1 MSPNFDSFGNYGRPR
16 RTRRGGTPA
25 GLSLLTNSE
34 QRDAVRFGVVG
45 GEAAERVDAR
55 EQGAM
60 REVLGEMRVDN
71 PLVEKGRNAGR
82 VKPEYEQLAKAT
94 TLGDRAAAQEKVR
107 GIEDAARSKADDAM
121 MKTLRSDRSR
131 LREVRKFHDDALK
144 AFKKEN
150 GLDFQPDG
158 NGGEA
163 DFGELAG
170 KVAELE
176 KRAGETVGVIKG
188 ALTPGVAA
196 GDPTPEAIAA
206 RGELESTRKRY
217 QQTIEKYQRIKEQ
230 RDRADAAFGEVNG
243 TYAKELARRY
253 GIADD
258 QDGPAGGDVP
268 LIEIPAGVDDALAPA
283 EIVRLH
289 GRMKEID
296 ETIADGRGNLAPR
309 VLSGLQKKRDDIMQV
324 ASSAFAYLPDELK
337 QRVIDATRDPTTWE
351 QIKAAGAN
359 VLKGAGSAATDAI
372 EFGARQLTRFA
383 DATSIANA
391 YGVKTHEDT
400 RKFVKEFADEM
411 RDTADAWGPNVPDEV
426 KQKMDEGF
434 WTGDVPQGLGS
445 TLTFIAPG
453 AVTARLGKAIG
464 LSEAAIK
471 ALVTGSVAATGAA
484 GSGNSLRR
492 EAEAGL
498 RERFEAGE
506 IDETEYNRALNTAE
520 AFGALL
526 GTSEAIPVA
535 NFAKR
540 IGGTPAGRTLLRGL
554 AEAMT
559 RGGKKAAAE
568 FVEKNG
574 RAMMKRAADVLGET
588 FEEAVQEYGQSIGEE
603 AFAQG
608 RFGNEG
614 WKAEGDL
621 VTDDSLRGA
630 GAGGVSGML
639 FSLATNA
646 LDGSRRARRL
656 REIRDAR
663 AKRNDSRGGGE
674 AEQFGAEREGPP
686 PASPSK
692 PDAEP
697 QNIPENIPA
706 EPEADDELA
715 DVLRPR
721 AERITAPAASQSPA
735 APLVGDKIDEEW
747 SAFAP
752 ESQSLGI
759 PRAEMPQVKAEAR
772 GALTNF
778 LKARGIES
786 AEEEV
791 LPSALKPTQ
800 AEFSPAKV
808 ENARKFEGGD
818 RAILVSSDGH
828 VVDGHHQWMAKLTDN
843 PTQPMRVIKLGA
855 PIREVLA
862 SVKEFPSAE
871 QAGGSPKAPTA
882 RSPIPQEEQTEVVAL
897 ELLKKGNVTPLVD
910 FRVGKTDAGK
920 WTYTFQLNT
929 NETGYGTPWTG
940 EFSSRDEA
948 VSAGVADAQGWLSR
962 QVNSSRNGSA
972 AFRETLARVQASID
986 RVRGEPQAESSD
998 KTPKAQVTKG
1008 ESSKGKPNTPAR
1020 FLAAV
1025 TKAGGIKPSDKA
1037 GKFLA
1042 DFSRRLHKAAP
1053 EAFEGMQIRVVAEQ
1067 DWQSDSEL
1075 ARLVPDAHAAFSGPN
1090 NTLFI
1095 REGRVNADNIASVIV
1110 HEAGHF
1116 ADHFYLGRDFTR
1128 TEWEKLDVNQR
1139 IAAGEQYLGRKMRDD
1154 EVATMSS
1161 NPRVADRMRAE
1172 WVAMQFARVVR
1183 GDTEGMS
1190 AKIKAKLEQMLR
1202 DIRELVNKW
1211 VGDGKLTTPE
1221 LDAKILEMLGYAAD
1235 GKSAK
1240 PSKSTATTKASQQP
1254 RADAPRSAPAAPK
1267 ISEDAKKKLG
1277 EAFDGL
1283 LGTPSDGP
1291 QLVDARPPLFSV
1303 TSRDRGEY
1311 ELSVPAYGITGTLR
1325 RDGARWVVDAFR
1337 VDSPSAIEGY
1347 VGTQVVGR
1355 SLQMEAVGKALV
1367 QLNQKHGLTSRA
1379 APDDGLAG
1387 TPAEIT
1393 QEGVEPERIGKFVV
1407 AAQAM
1412 IASGVRTPEAM
1423 AAVLDSNL
1431 GVGARKYSQ
1440 ALWNAFGMV
1449 EPSLTSRPDWTAI
1462 YSASEKQEPAPGERQ
1477 EPAPDRPARNNRS
1490 SGEDAGQKEAQS
1502 EPEGEPEIQTSRKA
1516 IAVARRNI
1524 KDLLKRAK
1532 KIATANPAKAKPLF
1546 DRVAAIQ
1553 EQLTKMEAARKGGAT
1568 PKVGMSPN
1576 GEPDILSDIAEH
1588 VGRIRTKKPKHG
1600 GGEYDGW
1607 AETLNRG
1614 AARMLRGGENGMP
1627 PDEALE
1633 IINESTGRKLASMSD
1648 FQDAVTRA
1656 VADRERVGRAMKLEE
1671 YRMGV
1676 EAAALNNEGRGV
1688 TQKPS
1693 SGLPIEEIGVGAKF
1707 KIRGEKFSVV
1717 DVDEGPNG
1725 TMLFVIQD
1733 GHKFMVPEGTL
1744 FYPDRGTLEQPAP
1757 VDDTEFEDPFALD
1770 DKSQS
1775 KSEAKPTPPDDLFA
1789 PEDMPFNLGSEEQPD
1804 GERLLAERIDRE
1816 QAQRDQDKAQT
1827 RIPETETKNEP
1838 SPDINLERDRA
1849 GAEAGDQGGNDGVRT
1864 DAQPNGRDGRPVG
1877 ERAPE
1882 QGGARPAAGDA
1893 AVAGADGDSALPGFE
1908 PGAIPPSASP
1918 RGREQRGGSGG
1929 AGGSGILDA
1938 AGADTAADSV
1948 APDRTGGDDD
1958 ARSRDRSLQERV
1970 SAQRAAERVEVVD
1983 ADLDNI
1989 KATLPVLLP
1998 DQHADVL
2005 KAERRLLVEQPR
2017 DDDPKRGILFTNG
2030 TGTGKT
2036 FTGLGIIKR
2045 YQRRG
2050 KKSILIV
2057 VPSFKKAIDWRR
2069 DGALLSVPID
2079 VLESTKDAGSDTVVT
2094 TYANFR
2100 LNDALQKRDFD
2111 LVVYDESHKL
2121 MENEAGEGTSGFFSH
2136 HAITN
2141 HPDAIRQKVEERIVG
2156 PMPRKQDYS
2165 GEGFEYANRPD
2176 FEQDLQ
2182 QWYRK
2187 RDAMRAEI
2195 AAEEARLRDMTKVVF
2210 LSATPFAYHKTLRY
2224 ADGYLFQSPKS
2235 EGGRGYNEAGGFDS
2249 FLVSNFGYRMRYNKL
2264 TQPESG
2270 VDMDL
2275 MERAFTDRMIKSGAI
2290 SGRAIDVP
2298 FDYSREFVL
2307 VDAGLGADLDR
2318 GMGILFGWIDREQN
2332 KWNHIGEIARQR
2344 FRYHY
2349 VQQLME
2355 AIKAMQAVGR
2365 IRQHIALGRK
2375 AIVFHSYVNSMPFH
2389 PFRGLSDLAAT
2400 PEAKKEV
2407 QEFESRYPDLLSL
2420 DVGDIVNPLRLLERE
2435 FGDAVVFYNGT
2446 VSEKKREQNVN
2457 AFNDDNSPVKILVG
2471 QVQSI
2476 KEGVSLH
2483 DTTGKHVRVGVHL
2496 ELPIRPTDATQ
2507 EEGRGYRIGQ
2517 ASDAVHEYVVIHTNA
2532 EKYAFGSK
2540 INERVR
2546 TAENLALGSAARA
2559 LGLTFKQ
2566 GYLNPISADPSKD
2579 QGRGGKEKD
2588 RRESVMSPFDQ
2599 AKSFFFA
2606 RQKKTSKNKSAEG
2619 IDYFATPEPL
2629 GMKMAEWLG
2638 AQPDEHLLEPSGGHG
2653 AIARFYPNFTT
2664 NHFVEPSVDLA
2675 NELRIKIEKGTT
2687 HIQRFE
2693 DFNVVN
2699 KFHGVAMNPPFGT
2712 GGKTAIEHLAKA
2724 VKHLHDGGRV
2734 VALIPEGP
2742 SADKRFDA
2750 WYENAGKNIIKVA
2763 EFGLPTVTFE
2773 RAGTS
2778 VKTRIVVIDRIDND
2792 DLRTSGQTQGRIDIA
2807 AESFAELFDR
2817 IEELGVPARKLPPVQ
2832 ANPFSG
2838 RDTILPEQ
2846 PAGAKAGDLAPAQFD
2861 HTKTG
2866 QPVHVARITR
2876 SLGDDQYRHAKQLA
2890 TKHGGYY
2897 SSYKKAPAV
2906 PGFHF
2911 PTAAKRDAFI
2921 AEYDGSGLHGTP
2933 AVAKTETPEF
2943 KRWFGD
2949 SKVVDA
2955 EGKPMVVYHGTGADF
2970 TVFDPSRGGQN
2981 FGVKEPWVFA
2991 TNFSGDAGDY
3001 ATNAARTIG
3010 GAASVVPLF
3019 ASLKHPFV
3027 VEGRSDGAGAL
3038 SLLENRKGLRS
3049 EISDALRSGEYDG
3062 VIVRDLDSI
3071 HADTGQPE
3079 TIVVAKSANQLK
3091 SAIGN
3096 RGTFDPS
3103 NPNILGTPPDMASGE
3118 TVDAL
3123 EPPKN
3128 APVPGQPGHRYR
3140 SHPDSL
3146 ILAGIETARQIYK
3159 TRGNRADDATAKEII
3174 KALGET
3180 AAAELSTDQQ
3190 ADIPGAVKTAVAV
3203 NLQHALNKR
3212 RFDKSL
3218 SAEDRRAAQRM
3229 SDRLAQAKAEEFTDM
3244 GQAIQFLAR
3253 LNDYG
3258 PDGVL
3263 MAAQRNAKQ
3272 RQERTIGEPGKK
3284 AVDDAAD
3291 AMNAE
3296 NEKAI
3301 DEATA
3306 DLDRALRA
3314 VRVGKSIWQRY
3325 QDMAGRR
3332 WLKRIESALNGAPET
3347 PPMMEFTNRLIREV
3361 QARIDEALPPGER
3374 PPQRTPAEIIREAVD
3389 NRTKYAQAWENAR
3402 EAIEK
3407 QYSDQPDVLEKLDDA
3422 MLGLLNQ
3429 PFSDKTLDRAIKEA
3443 HKEMGVSV
3451 RDIARMHYKRVD
3463 ALGKTLAE
3471 KLVEQTGL
3479 KADDAGRLESLVR
3492 QRMAKITA
3500 DAKRRALE
3508 KLARGKTGGAARVMG
3523 TADRIVELSNIGA
3536 LSKEEYFNAVAQK
3549 LKLPGLT
3556 EETAAKLRDLAEKA
3570 QSTPEGFQRDRV
3582 MTDLLT
3588 ELQKVRGVGI
3598 VDVATAVYY
3607 AHILSGYT
3615 TQAINAVST
3624 AFKTLSDIAVIVAR
3638 HPTTAA
3644 QAIRGLR
3651 DGAQNGFYQSLAILK
3666 TGYSHRHFDEKLP
3679 EVSPVL
3685 EMLAKD
3691 GDRNFALRNYAKLLR
3706 YVSRGMKAV
3715 DAVFF
3720 YSASEAY
3727 QRVAAAR
3734 MAALMEDGKLSWRER
3749 AEKVRS
3755 LLGMSPNE
3763 FEAARQQA
3771 KREGLSGLDYQL
3783 RVGEIIRQK
3792 RDASLVQAGTDFGRM
3807 ATFNNEPRGYL
3818 GVAAK
3823 AIRDASMK
3831 FPPLR
3836 LFVPFTNIVSNVS
3849 NASLDY
3855 SPIGIYR
3862 AFGGYGGET
3871 APQAEERDSL
3881 LIKGIAGTLGMVYLL
3896 AYGLGD
3902 DDEPWITG
3910 QGPKDNGARNQLRE
3924 TGWKPH
3930 TVKIGGAYV
3939 SYLETPLAI
3948 PLAIVGNYIDGL
3960 KYNGMADEDA
3970 ATRLGKALASAP
3982 ETMVSMS
3989 FLRGLADF
3997 MDAARGRKNWGEI
4010 AGSVVAGITVPNLV
4024 RQIDRTFDPTIYET
4038 EGALGVV
4045 AGQIPGVRQMF
4056 PERLTVTGKPIEV
4069 RPLERFGRPET
4080 GDELWQVLASK
4091 QAWIPEAG
4099 KSAKLGNSQ
4108 MTPEQ
4113 YREWIQRS
4121 GPAIERRLRAALP
4134 QLRNMSAEQVDTFVE
4149 KVAREERLKAKAQIR
4164 RPFVNPFP
4172 R

>member
-45 GEAAERVDAR
+45 GEAAERVDTR

-60 REVLGEMRVDN
+60 REVLGEMRVDS

-94 TLGDRAAAQEKVR
+94 TPGDRAAAQDKVR
-107 GIEDAARSKADDAM
+107 GIEDAARRKADDAM
-121 MKTLRSDRSR
+121 MKALRSDRAR

-196 GDPTPEAIAA
+196 GDPTPEAIVA
-206 RGELESTRKRY
+206 RGELEPTRKRY

-253 GIADD
+253 GIVDE

-268 LIEIPAGVDDALAPA
+268 LIEIPTGVNDALAPA

-559 RGGKKAAAE
+559 RGGKKAATE

-656 REIRDAR
+656 REIRNAR

-1008 ESSKGKPNTPAR
+1008 ESSNGKPNTPAR

-1053 EAFEGMQIRVVAEQ
+1053 EAFEGMQVQTLSLAE
-1067 DWQSDSEL
+1067 WKASPALSMLTPDSS
-1075 ARLVPDAHAAFSGPN
+1075 AAFDVN
-1090 NTLFI
+1090 TNTLYLNSD
-1095 REGRVNADNIASVIV
+1095 RLNGDNIASAIV
-1110 HEAGHF
+1110 HEGGHF
-1116 ADHFYLGRDFTR
+1116 AEKFYLGEEFTQG
-1128 TEWEKLDVNQR
+1128 EWEKLDIQQR
-1139 IAAGEQYLGRKMRDD
+1139 IAAAEQYRGTKMSQQDVRDYGAGFDDKRGRR
-1154 EVATMSS
+1154 
-1161 NPRVADRMRAE
+1161 E

-1221 LDAKILEMLGYAAD
+1221 LDAKILEMLGYADA
-1235 GKSAK
+1235 KK
-1240 PSKSTATTKASQQP
+1240 PSTNGKRGSDETDGAIDLQVSPHKNLTGF
-1254 RADAPRSAPAAPK
+1254 DAPALEVSVTEANGEFSVKVEGNPDGRGAYLRSELASIAKAKYSSKGDALRAAYEKIRAALDNLPKESRGKDWPRVSDAVNERLASLKAPTAQGRNPSKDVAPKPSTKPTKKAAPI

-1546 DRVAAIQ
+1546 DRVAAMQ

-1627 PDEALE
+1627 PDEALG

-1849 GAEAGDQGGNDGVRT
+1849 GAEAGDQGGNDGVRA

-2121 MENEAGEGTSGFFSH
+2121 MENEAGEGTSGFFTH

-2187 RDAMRAEI
+2187 RDAKRAEI

-2318 GMGILFGWIDREQN
+2318 GMGILFGWIDRDQN

-2389 PFRGLSDLAAT
+2389 PFRGLSDLAAS

-2407 QEFESRYPDLLSL
+2407 EEFESRYPDLLSL

-2457 AFNDDNSPVKILVG
+2457 AFNDDNSPVKVLVG

-2629 GMKMAEWLG
+2629 GMKMTEWLG

-2653 AIARFYPNFTT
+2653 AIARFFPNFTT

-2675 NELRIKIEKGTT
+2675 NELRIKVEKGTT

-2763 EFGLPTVTFE
+2763 EFGLPTITFE

-2792 DLRTSGQTQGRIDIA
+2792 ELRTSGQAQGRIDIA

-2817 IEELGVPARKLPPVQ
+2817 IEDLGVPARKLPPVQ

-2933 AVAKTETPEF
+2933 
-2943 KRWFGD
+2943 
-2949 SKVVDA
+2949 
-2955 EGKPMVVYHGTGADF
+2955 
-2970 TVFDPSRGGQN
+2970 
-2981 FGVKEPWVFA
+2981 
-2991 TNFSGDAGDY
+2991 
-3001 ATNAARTIG
+3001 
-3010 GAASVVPLF
+3010 
-3019 ASLKHPFV
+3019 
-3027 VEGRSDGAGAL
+3027 
-3038 SLLENRKGLRS
+3038 
-3049 EISDALRSGEYDG
+3049 
-3062 VIVRDLDSI
+3062 
-3071 HADTGQPE
+3071 
-3079 TIVVAKSANQLK
+3079 
-3091 SAIGN
+3091 
-3096 RGTFDPS
+3096 
-3103 NPNILGTPPDMASGE
+3103 PDMASGE
-3118 TVDAL
+3118 TVDAPSL

-3159 TRGNRADDATAKEII
+3159 TRGNNADDATAKEII
-3174 KALGET
+3174 KAIGET
-3180 AAAELSTDQQ
+3180 AAAELSTDPN

-3218 SAEDRRAAQRM
+3218 SAEERRVAQRM
-3229 SDRLAQAKAEEFTDM
+3229 SDRLAQAKAEQFTDM
-3244 GQAIQFLAR
+3244 GQSLQFLAR

-3272 RQERTIGEPGKK
+3272 RRERTIGEPGKK

-3374 PPQRTPAEIIREAVD
+3374 HPQRTPAEIIREAVD

-3407 QYSDQPDVLEKLDDA
+3407 QYSDQPDVLEKLDEA

-3463 ALGKTLAE
+3463 ALGKALAE

-3479 KADDAGRLESLVR
+3479 KADDAGRLEALVR
-3492 QRMAKITA
+3492 QRMARITA

-3508 KLARGKTGGAARVMG
+3508 KLARGKTGGAARVMS

-3536 LSKEEYFNAVAQK
+3536 LSKEEYFDAVAQK

-3615 TQAINAVST
+3615 TQAVNAVST
-3624 AFKTLSDIAVIVAR
+3624 TLNTLADLAALVAR

-3734 MAALMEDGKLSWRER
+3734 MAAQMEDGKLSWRER
-3749 AEKVRS
+3749 AEKVRT

-3823 AIRDASMK
+3823 AIRDASTK

-3849 NASLDY
+3849 NASLNY

-3881 LIKGIAGTLGMVYLL
+3881 LIKGIAGTIGMIYLL

-3910 QGPKDNGARNQLRE
+3910 QGPKDNNARNQLRE

-3960 KYNGMADEDA
+3960 KYNGMAEEDA

-3997 MDAARGRKNWGEI
+3997 MDAARGRKNWGEV

-4038 EGALGVV
+4038 DGALGVV

-4069 RPLERFGRPET
+4069 RPLERFGRSDTE
-4080 GDELWQVLASK
+4080 DELWQVLASK
-4091 QAWIPEAG
+4091 QAWIPEPG
-4099 KSAKLGNSQ
+4099 RSTKLGNAK
-4108 MTPEQ
+4108 MTSEQ
-4113 YREWIQRS
+4113 YRELIQRS

-4134 QLRNMSAEQVDTFVE
+4134 QLRNMSAEQADKFVE
-4149 KVAREERLKAKAQIR
+4149 KVTDEERQKAKAQIR